1 MDVSQKTQEIKRL
14 RMQLEDAEFAAA
26 NSDKDISALR
36 QNIKNLQEIFKHV
49 KEEKHALE
57 DDLDEAQKK
66 KRGGAEVAARPP
78 DCAGGGQR
86 AGTQRPSNERTTGS
100 GRVQTGTVG
109 ISVGRG
115 SHAPTISRKRR
126 RGAVLPNI
134 HMQCNFWT
142 VGGGQSK
149 HESRRIS
156 YGNPD

>member
-66 KRGGAEVAARPP
+66 KGG
-78 DCAGGGQR
+78 
-86 AGTQRPSNERTTGS
+86 
-100 GRVQTGTVG
+100 
-109 ISVGRG
+109 GRG
-115 SHAPTISRKRR
+115 SCSATSRL
-126 RGAVLPNI
+126 RGRKPKSGNAK
-134 HMQCNFWT
+134 T
-142 VGGGQSK
+142 VK
-149 HESRRIS
+149 
-156 YGNPD
+156 